1 MKSTRFTFLML
12 ATIAMLTIFSSSCGN
27 GKQGDA
33 IFGVTNVLKR
43 IPSDAVAVT
52 VVNVGQI
59 MNKLDYNEFKKTDL
73 FKRMLSEAKN
83 DLAKQILENPESSGI
98 ATNGQFCMYV
108 DVKGK
113 EDYTVGILLP
123 VKNVKD
129 LEALFDKSAKEKA
142 DSPFKKIEST
152 KEYKFVQ
159 SKEKEMNVGI
169 AWDKKMLVMT
179 ISSQASATEILANLF
194 DTKRKES
201 ILTNKNFKA
210 EKAEGHDFMF
220 WMQSDPIVKIAKADK
235 DVAKTLKQISF
246 LGLTEEALDGNT
258 VSLFYDFEKGKMEG
272 GLSYKMNKEIEKEY
286 GGIFKNKIGTDF
298 SKYFPKKHL
307 SGLTIIGLDTKGIQ
321 EVLKNRSF
329 DGLVNQQLSEIG
341 LSLDDLV
348 KGLNGEIAIG
358 SYVDPAAENALQ
370 AQKVVVAIAFE
381 KPELLDKLLALT
393 GEMGVGQI
401 KKEGSRYVSAASKEA
416 QGLMD
421 KKVFVLSNDL
431 TILDQIEKGGFKG
444 AEAIEKEHYADMS
457 KGWMSGHIDYGQ
469 LLATLE
475 DMPSGAMM
483 GGMMG
488 LGKAVKML
496 NQYNELESTTA
507 VVSTE
512 EAKVT
517 VHLKN
522 KSENSLKTLSKSADK
537 MYIDRAKIKKQME
550 ELEEGKDR
558 YESDEDEKKK
568 DM

>member
-33 IFGVTNVLKR
+33 VFGVTNVLKK

-73 FKRMLSEAKN
+73 FKRMLREAKN
-83 DLAKQILENPESSGI
+83 DFAKQILENPESSGI
-98 ATNGQFCMYV
+98 ATNGQFCMYA

-113 EDYTVGILLP
+113 EDFIFGILLP

-129 LEALFDKSAKEKA
+129 LETLFDKAAKEEA

-159 SKEKEMNVGI
+159 SKEKDMNVGI

-179 ISSQASATEILANLF
+179 FTTQAKVTDVLANVF
-194 DTKRKES
+194 DSKRKES
-201 ILTNKNFKA
+201 ILTNKKFKA

-220 WMQSDPIVKIAKADK
+220 WMQSDPIVKIAKEDESASK
-235 DVAKTLKQISF
+235 MLKQIGF
-246 LGLTEEALDGNT
+246 LGLTEDALNGNT

-272 GLSYKMNKEIEKEY
+272 GFSYKMSKEIEKEY

-307 SGLTIIGLDTKGIQ
+307 SGLTIIGFDTKGIQ
-321 EVLKNRSF
+321 EVLKNRGF
-329 DGLVNQQLSEIG
+329 DGLVNARLSGMG
-341 LSLDDLV
+341 LSLEDLV

-358 SYVDPAAENALQ
+358 SYVDPAAENSLE
-370 AQKVVVAIAFE
+370 AQKIVLAISFE
-381 KPELLDKLLALT
+381 KAELLDKLLALT
-393 GEMGVGQI
+393 SEMSTGQI
-401 KKEGSRYVSAASKEA
+401 KKEGSRYVSASSKEV

-421 KKVFVLSNDL
+421 KKVFILSNDL
-431 TILDQIEKGGFKG
+431 TVLDKIEKGGFNG
-444 AEAIEKEHYADMS
+444 ADAIEKQHYADMS
-457 KGWMSGHIDYGQ
+457 KGWMSGHVDYGQ

-475 DMPSGAMM
+475 DMPSGMMM

-488 LGKAVKML
+488 LGKIGQML

-522 KSENSLKTLSKSADK
+522 KSENSLKVLSKSVDK
-537 MYIDRAKIKKQME
+537 IYNDRAKIKKQME
-550 ELEEGKDR
+550 ELDDSEYGDDKQE
-558 YESDEDEKKK
+558 EKKK